1 MWREGDLMRSR
12 VPAPLT
18 LASPRSAIA
27 TAAGAGKD
35 SEGSARDS
43 ARSTPGT
50 IPFCNKLGI
59 HIPSL
64 TKHFS
69 TTLEQSITGR
79 TSSSGSTT
87 TSGKYAADKSVE
99 AQGDVLRARRAQ
111 ASPMGSPVGSPAG
124 HGAGLGLGAL
134 GGGLSPKSPG
144 AGGGA
149 AYDDQYAG
157 PTPGGAPPSPGSP
170 AKSSSFGRFLGGWK

>member
-1 MWREGDLMRSR
+1 MRA
-12 VPAPLT
+12 VPAIRLEALQVRYESLLQF
-18 LASPRSAIA
+18 LAAI
-27 TAAGAGKD
+27 TVHLFGM
-35 SEGSARDS
+35 
-43 ARSTPGT
+43 
-50 IPFCNKLGI
+50 
-59 HIPSL
+59 HIPSQL
-64 TKHFS
+64 TEHFS
-69 TTLEQSITGR
+69 TTLERPTTGR
-79 TSSSGSTT
+79 TSSSGSTS

-124 HGAGLGLGAL
+124 HGAGLGLGLAG

-144 AGGGA
+144 GGGGA

>member
-1 MWREGDLMRSR
+1 MRA
-12 VPAPLT
+12 VPAIRLGALQVRYASHYCNYLLPSQYICLVYTSHHNSPSTSQPPL
-18 LASPRSAIA
+18 
-27 TAAGAGKD
+27 
-35 SEGSARDS
+35 E
-43 ARSTPGT
+43 RST
-50 IPFCNKLGI
+50 
-59 HIPSL
+59 
-64 TKHFS
+64 
-69 TTLEQSITGR
+69 TGR
-79 TSSSGSTT
+79 TSSSGSTS

-124 HGAGLGLGAL
+124 HGAGLGLGLGLAGG

-144 AGGGA
+144 GGGGA